1 MALPVLTS
9 TLARGKL
16 SLEKI
21 GWALP
26 RLLAGLATLDSA
38 DRFKREYQVIQALGY
53 LRGLWTQQ
61 AGAVK

>member
-1 MALPVLTS
+1 MALPALTS
-9 TLARGKL
+9 TLARSKL
-16 SLEKI
+16 SIEKI

-38 DRFKREYQVIQALGY
+38 VRFKREYQVIQALGY

>member
-1 MALPVLTS
+1 
-9 TLARGKL
+9 L

-38 DRFKREYQVIQALGY
+38 VRFKREYQVIQALGY